1 MSRWRLTVPV
11 LLAIIVATP
20 GAAQAPA
27 AKALGRRLTEWLYLG
42 QGDSIYAH
50 MDPETQKGVG
60 SPAAFQNFKG
70 MIEEQGGFEVAI
82 ASEEVLPEADG
93 KSVRYER
100 RVRFSKVPEIPILV
114 QWVFGPD
121 GKVTG
126 FDINSD

>member
-1 MSRWRLTVPV
+1 MFRRRLVVPF
-11 LLAIIVATP
+11 LLAIIAATP
-20 GAAQAPA
+20 ASAQAPG
-27 AKALGRRLTEWLYLG
+27 AKALGQRLTEWLYLG
-42 QGDSIYAH
+42 QGDSIFAH
-50 MDPETQKGVG
+50 MAPETQKGVG

-93 KSVRYER
+93 KSFRYER